1 MELTLG
7 FECGDSGMNLQ
18 ERLTTVMDNH
28 LALCSLEGQ
37 IWASV
42 RALAAMLLWSVLAW
56 WMMGWTD
63 VWWVWMGN
71 AFVAVWQF
79 GDSARLDFLKE
90 AGIELPGMRYAA
102 RGKSVWA
109 LVFWLCVW
117 RLVWLKWNVGEWF

>member
-1 MELTLG
+1 M
-7 FECGDSGMNLQ
+7 
-18 ERLTTVMDNH
+18 
-28 LALCSLEGQ
+28 
-37 IWASV
+37 
-42 RALAAMLLWSVLAW
+42 LWSVLAW